1 TRAPRQ
7 SMHPDREEPAMS
19 AMPEFPKPPFPPQSQ
34 TLPGSSAAMDPQPD
48 YGEHSYKGSGRLKDK
63 VAVITGADSG
73 IGRAVALAYAREGA
87 HVVVA
92 YLSEEQDARETQGLV
107 EAAGRR
113 CVLFAGDIGS
123 ADTCRKLIRIAVD
136 SFGRIDILVN
146 NAAHQMTFEG
156 IDEIPDEEWERTL
169 A

>member
-1 TRAPRQ
+1 WRARSHRACAHAHHGRQRAAKHAYSAHTPAPRQ

-63 VAVITGADSG
+63 VGVITGAGSG

-87 HVVVA
+87 HVVA
-92 YLSEEQDARETQGLV
+92 ASLSEEQDARETQRLV

-123 ADTCRKLIRIAVD
+123 AD
-136 SFGRIDILVN
+136 
-146 NAAHQMTFEG
+146 
-156 IDEIPDEEWERTL
+156 
-169 A
+169 